1 MSAPRIAY
9 SAMCAPL
16 RRTVS
21 HVPSPVERWGIEEK
35 AKITAAHANTGSQT
49 VRTRDRVIAADASLR
64 LTTGERQGNPVRIR
78 NGPAAVRGDA
88 PASRATGP
96 QGWEGDVGRAPRV
109 RRPPPPANSNPS

>member
-1 MSAPRIAY
+1 
-9 SAMCAPL
+9 MCAPL
-16 RRTVS
+16 RRPVS

-49 VRTRDRVIAADASLR
+49 VRTRDRVIAADARLR
-64 LTTGERQGNPVRIR
+64 LTTSGERQGTRAQIR
-78 NGPAAVRGDA
+78 SAPAAVRGDA

-109 RRPPPPANSNPS
+109 RRP